1 MVPVVCE
8 GDVDQLPPVGPG
20 TVLSAAIQSGV
31 IPVIDLREI
40 FRQAQQSSIITA
52 AHAIQ
57 QGHFPSLAPL
67 PLTQLEVRVRGW
79 LLPRV
84 MHVSRDIPL
93 HPRYRGPCAAT
104 AAASNVN
111 TQSTGLSPRALA
123 ACHGSLYTRHPDR
136 E

>member
-1 MVPVVCE
+1 M
-8 GDVDQLPPVGPG
+8 DQLPPVGPG

-67 PLTQLEVRVRGW
+67 PLAQLEVRFRGSP
-79 LLPRV
+79 LPRV
-84 MHVSRDIPL
+84 MHVSRDSS
-93 HPRYRGPCAAT
+93 T
-104 AAASNVN
+104 A
-111 TQSTGLSPRALA
+111 STLGKDPVRLQQKQALSTNKALA
-123 ACHGSLYTRHPDR
+123 CLPEPWLHGMDLYIQTHTELER
-136 E
+136 EMSR